1 MGQRKA
7 TVYICECVCVRA
19 YDRVKE
25 VIRHGLHKDMY
36 KCASVC
42 VCMYLL
48 NTDKSSLPLRAAI
61 PPVAITTA
69 APRHARTAAHYR
81 AVLVFPHPHLSSR
94 KKRVLHRV
102 KFFFPPPPRLS
113 RFEDRFF
120 MNTITRQTKS
130 NPSYPNHHRR
140 VMPVNIYIY
149 RCAAY
154 TYLRSP
160 LALS

>member
-1 MGQRKA
+1 M
-7 TVYICECVCVRA
+7 VYTKICTSVRVCVCV
-19 YDRVKE
+19 
-25 VIRHGLHKDMY
+25 
-36 KCASVC
+36 
-42 VCMYLL
+42 YLL